1 MGSKPVGLVYH
12 RVAGLL
18 EPGEIA
24 HLEQVAAWLKRPAWA
39 VIIDEVR
46 RQHGRPLIDGKHRI
60 NRTEPLYD
68 QHMRRVCPK
77 ESPLDA
83 MIRAEDLVEM
93 RKRVER
99 LPPLQR
105 RVVKARLEGRTIVQ
119 VADYL
124 GCSTHNVEHHLR
136 VAKKILA
143 GGGLQQT

>member
-1 MGSKPVGLVYH
+1 MGSKSVGRVYQ

-24 HLEQVAAWLKRPAWA
+24 HLQQVAAWLKRPAWA

-46 RQHGRPLIDGKHRI
+46 RQHGRPQIDGKHRI
-60 NRTEPLYD
+60 NLTKPLHEGHT
-68 QHMRRVCPK
+68 QRVCPR

-83 MIRAEDLVEM
+83 MVRAEDLVEM

-105 RVVKARLEGRTIVQ
+105 RVVKARLTGLTVAQ
-119 VADYL
+119 VADHL
-124 GCSTHNVEHHLR
+124 GCSKHNVEHHLR

-143 GGGLQQT
+143 GGASSRL